1 MTTLE
6 LIAYYV
12 QLLIIQYTGK
22 PAAEGTISTLA
33 AAVVMAQTS
42 SQLVSFSAAPVS
54 GTFTLTYDGQT
65 TAAIDWNDTAA
76 DVQTALRALTGL
88 SAITVAGNF
97 TDGFTVTFTGVTAPA
112 ELLTA
117 TSSLATSVKIT
128 VAETDLILPL
138 AVQAGFNITG
148 DSLAQGAQLD
158 VLGKY
163 VGVSRSGPGFS
174 GTITLSD
181 EDFASLIQMA
191 IIKNSAGSSLSVIQA
206 LLYQFFPLQVLV
218 FDYKNMQM
226 SYLVSTDVGS
236 IDLIQ
241 MFIVQGLLPRPMGVQ
256 LGIVI
261 YAPVITE
268 FFGFRT
274 YETEAFNSNP
284 FNRYDDWNTDFLWL
298 SYSNAVYV

>member
-33 AAVVMAQTS
+33 AATFMVQTS
-42 SQLVSFSAAPVS
+42 TQLVSFSSVPVS

-76 DVQTALRALTGL
+76 DVQTALQALTGL
-88 SAITVAGNF
+88 SGVTVAGTF
-97 TDGFTVTFTGVTAPA
+97 ADGFTVTFTGVTAPA
-112 ELLTA
+112 ALLTA
-117 TSSLATSVKIT
+117 SSSLETDVEIT

-138 AVQAGFNITG
+138 AVQAGFNVTG
-148 DSLAQGAQLD
+148 DNTAIGAQLD

-163 VGVSRSGPGFS
+163 VGVTRSGAGFS
-174 GTITLSD
+174 GTITLD
-181 EDFASLIQMA
+181 DADFAALIQMA
-191 IIKNSAGSSLSVIQA
+191 IIKNSAGSSLSIIQE
-206 LLYQFFPLQVLV
+206 LLYQFFPMEVLV
-218 FDYKNMQM
+218 FDYQNMHM
-226 SYLVSTDVGS
+226 SYLVSTSVGS
-236 IDLIQ
+236 LDLIE

-256 LGIVI
+256 LALVI
-261 YAPVITE
+261 YAPGITN

-274 YETEAFNSNP
+274 YETEAFNSVP
-284 FNRYDDWNTDFLWL
+284 FNRYDDWDTEKLWL
-298 SYSNAVYV
+298 SYANAVYA